1 LILLNLDRFT
11 FVKKKIMG
19 LFDKVFGGEKGT
31 SEKKENKIPW
41 NPLTEISQLDELEKL
56 SEGKT
61 VAIFK
66 HSTTCGISRM
76 VLKNFE
82 ADYEQQ
88 LNDSVDLYF
97 LDLKAHRDI
106 SNGIAD
112 KFSVRHESPQMV
124 VLKNREVVHHSS
136 HQAISADKL
145 KELA

>member
-1 LILLNLDRFT
+1 
-11 FVKKKIMG
+11 MG

-31 SEKKENKIPW
+31 SEKKENNVPW

-56 SEGKT
+56 SENKT

-106 SNGIAD
+106 SNGIAE

-136 HQAISADKL
+136 HQAISVDKL

>member
-1 LILLNLDRFT
+1 
-11 FVKKKIMG
+11 MG

-31 SEKKENKIPW
+31 SEKKESNVPW
-41 NPLTEISQLDELEKL
+41 NALTEISQLDELEKL
-56 SEGKT
+56 SEDKT
-61 VAIFK
+61 VTIFK

-106 SNGIAD
+106 SNGIAE

-136 HQAISADKL
+136 HQAISVDKL

>member
-1 LILLNLDRFT
+1 
-11 FVKKKIMG
+11 MG

-31 SEKKENKIPW
+31 SEKKENNVPW

-56 SEGKT
+56 SENKT

-106 SNGIAD
+106 SNRIAE
-112 KFSVRHESPQMV
+112 KFSVKHESPQMV
-124 VLKNREVVHHSS
+124 VLKNGEVVHHSS

-145 KELA
+145 KELV

>member
-1 LILLNLDRFT
+1 
-11 FVKKKIMG
+11 MG

-31 SEKKENKIPW
+31 SEKKENNVPW

-56 SEGKT
+56 SENKT

-106 SNGIAD
+106 SNAIAE

-124 VLKNREVVHHSS
+124 VLKNGEVVHHSS

-145 KELA
+145 KELV